1 MPKNT
6 GIAGR
11 IARPFIH
18 SKLTPLLMAAF
29 LAIGLYGAWLTPREE
44 EPQISVPMVDLFV
57 AYPGASPSEVE
68 SRVVEPLERLAANID
83 GVEYVYATAMPGQA
97 MVSVRFLVGEDQEE
111 SLVRLYTE
119 MMKRMDEM
127 PPGASQPL
135 IKTRAIDDV
144 PMLALTL
151 WSARYDDFELRR
163 LAQELAGEIKK
174 VEDVAAVDLIGG
186 RSRQIRVVLERD
198 RLAGYGLDPL
208 AVARQLQAAN
218 TERASGSF
226 VRNDTE
232 YLVETGNFLTSAE
245 EVANLVV
252 GVREG
257 RPIYL
262 RSVATVE
269 DGPAEP
275 SRYVAYG
282 LGDAY
287 AGEADGIAA
296 GTPRGVYP
304 AVTLAIAKRPGTDA
318 MRIAEDVLE
327 KVDRL
332 EASLL
337 PADVQ
342 VTVTRNYG
350 ETASDKVGEL
360 LIHLLSAVLA
370 VAFVVTL
377 AMGWRGGLVVF
388 LSVPIT
394 FALTLFVY
402 YLLGY
407 TLNRITLFALVFVTG
422 IVVDDS
428 IIIAENIHRHF
439 KMRHLPFRQ
448 AVMAAI
454 DEVGNPTIL
463 ATFTVIAAVLPMAF
477 VSGLMG
483 PYMSPMPIGASFAML
498 FSLLVALVITPYL
511 AYRLLRHDT
520 DEDEAPKDYRLEDTR
535 IYRLYAASIRPLLER
550 PLWRWSFI
558 GGVTALLLGSL
569 LLFYFNAVVVKML
582 PFDNKNEIQVVI
594 DMPEGTTLERT
605 AVVTRELAAHLADE
619 PEVVDFQTYVG
630 TSAPVNFNGLVRHYD
645 LRRGANV
652 ADIQVNLLPKDDR
665 DLQSHAIARRIRP
678 GLQEIA
684 ARYGARIKVAE
695 VPPGPP
701 VLSTLVAEVYG
712 PDYAQ
717 QRGVARQIREV
728 FETTAGV
735 VDVDWTVEDEQ
746 TEYRFVI
753 EKEKALRAGV
763 MPQRV
768 VETMALALDGRA
780 VSTLS
785 QEDEVEPVG
794 LHLRL
799 AREDRSSLEDLKNLQ
814 VQSRSGALVPI
825 SGLVTIEERVLEK
838 SIQRKNQRRVVYV
851 TGEVAGELESPIY
864 AILNMQDRID
874 ELALPEGYAL
884 ETRYA
889 SQPFMEDDFAVKWDG
904 EWQITYEVFRDL
916 GAAFAVVLVIIYL
929 LIVGWFQDF
938 KVPLVLMVAI
948 PLSLVGILVGHWLL
962 GAFFTATSMIGL
974 IALAGIMVRNSVL
987 LIDFIELRLA
997 EGTALKDAVIEAGAV
1012 RTTPILL
1019 TAGTVVIGAFVI
1031 LFDPIFQGLAI
1042 SLMGGA
1048 IVSTVLTLL
1057 IVPLLYYMME
1067 KDRHAAPPT
1076 PEPASPANRVT
1087 DEHPTP
1093 EPAT

>member
-68 SRVVEPLERLAANID
+68 SRVVEPLERLAAGID

-119 MMKRMDEM
+119 MLKRMDEM

-208 AVARQLQAAN
+208 AVAQQLQAAN

-252 GVREG
+252 GVRDG

-282 LGDAY
+282 LGAAY
-287 AGEADGIAA
+287 EGDADGIAA

-318 MRIAEDVLE
+318 MRIAEDVLD

-360 LIHLLSAVLA
+360 LLHLLSAVLA

-439 KMRHLPFRQ
+439 KMRRLPFRQ

-520 DEDEAPKDYRLEDTR
+520 DADEAPKDYRLEDTR

-558 GGVTALLLGSL
+558 GGVTVLLLGSL

-619 PEVVDFQTYVG
+619 PEVVDLQTYVG
-630 TSAPVNFNGLVRHYD
+630 TSAPVNFNGLVRYYD

-652 ADIQVNLLPKDDR
+652 ADIQVNLLPKGDR

-701 VLSTLVAEVYG
+701 VLATLVAEVYG
-712 PDYAQ
+712 PGYAL

-728 FETTAGV
+728 FETTEGV

-753 EKEKALRAGV
+753 DKEKALRAGV

-799 AREDRSSLEDLKNLQ
+799 AREDRSSLEDLKNL
-814 VQSRSGALVPI
+814 
-825 SGLVTIEERVLEK
+825 
-838 SIQRKNQRRVVYV
+838 QRRVVYV

-948 PLSLVGILVGHWLL
+948 PLSLIGILVGHWLL

-1012 RTTPILL
+1012 RMTPILL

-1042 SLMGGA
+1042 ALMGGA

-1093 EPAT
+1093 EATA